1 MFGLN
6 FGKSKSKSN
15 SSAASYVDP
24 GQQGFLSDI
33 YNRAQG
39 LSNQQFPV
47 ADVAGINPSLM
58 SALDYNMGAGQF
70 TANTGMDAA
79 TFGANVNTAG
89 LGTALGY
96 AQGAAGS
103 SPFSGVGE
111 ALGTAGAFAGMGQQG
126 SAYTGSGFN
135 PGMSA
140 QLAGMGAQ
148 TGAAVNQGFNQAN
161 LGNYINNE
169 ILQGQIDAASRD
181 ITRNLQENQL
191 TGNASMAAGAGGSG
205 SSRRA
210 VMDAIST
217 RGAADRVGDIS
228 AAMRGQAY
236 GQALG
241 IEASR
246 ASENA
251 GFQQE
256 ANLSNQ
262 SAYNNL
268 LSQGANIG
276 SDQLGRNLDRM
287 TNTSLF
293 NAGQFNQMLG
303 QGANFG
309 QGMYGMN
316 LQNAQFGAGLAGD
329 LGAQGFDQVVGGT
342 SMMGRGSNMM
352 MGTGQYLRD
361 YEQALLDR
369 QYNMAM
375 GPYNALNFFSSL
387 VGDPTVL
394 NKAESSSKGSSIG
407 GGMQVG

>member
-6 FGKSKSKSN
+6 FGKSKSSSK

-47 ADVAGINPSLM
+47 ADVAGLNPSLM
-58 SALDYNMGAGQF
+58 SSLDYNMGAGQF

-79 TFGANVNTAG
+79 MLGAGVNTAG

-103 SPFSGVGE
+103 SPFSGVGG

-191 TGNASMAAGAGGSG
+191 VGNASMAAGAGGSG

-210 VMDAIST
+210 VMDAIAT
-217 RGAADRVGDIS
+217 RGAADRAGDIS

-241 IEASR
+241 VEADR
-246 ASENA
+246 AGQNA
-251 GFQQE
+251 AFQQQ

-262 SAYNNL
+262 SAYNQL
-268 LSQGANIG
+268 LSQGAGIG
-276 SDQLGRNLDRM
+276 SSQLGQNLDRM
-287 TNTSLF
+287 TGMSQF

-303 QGANFG
+303 QGAGLG

-316 LQNAQFGAGLAGD
+316 LQNAQFGAGLARD
-329 LGAQGFDQVVGGT
+329 LGAQGFDQVRGGT
-342 SMMGRGSNMM
+342 AMMGQGGEMM
-352 MGTGQYLRD
+352 MDTGQYLRD

-369 QYNMAM
+369 QYNAAM

-394 NKAESSSKGSSIG
+394 NKAESSSKGKSMSAGI
-407 GGMQVG
+407 QVG